1 MSPKKKSQLFLTV
14 PFGQEHSQAEVTSLP
29 YSDILPRLLMD

>member
-1 MSPKKKSQLFLTV
+1 MSPKEKSQLFLMV
-14 PFGQEHSQAEVTSLP
+14 PFAQEHSQAEVPSLP